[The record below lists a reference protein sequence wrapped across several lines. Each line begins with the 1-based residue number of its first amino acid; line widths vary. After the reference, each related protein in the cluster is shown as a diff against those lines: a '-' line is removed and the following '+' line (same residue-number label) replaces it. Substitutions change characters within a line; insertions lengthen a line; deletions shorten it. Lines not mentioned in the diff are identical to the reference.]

1 MKKLLFI
8 TFVSLFAL
16 AINGSAKAKVSP
28 EVKAEAATEV
38 VNTNTLK
45 GIVLDKITNESLA
58 GVVVTANGQKVYTDF
73 DGNFSIQNICDGKCQ
88 IKISLISYEDQTI
101 EVDANNA
108 KSLQIKLS
116 QR

>member
-45 GIVLDKITNESLA
+45 GIVFDKLTNESLA
-58 GVVVTANGQKVYTDF
+58 GVVVTANGQKVYTDLE
-73 DGNFSIQNICDGKCQ
+73 GNFTIQNVCTEKCEL
-88 IKISLISYEDQTI
+88 KISLISYADQI
-101 EVDANNA
+101 LEVETQNA
-108 KSLQIKLS
+108 KPIKIQLS